1 MTFRTRILLAC
12 LAVAVAPLILF
23 ALGARRAVHDRLTAQ
38 FEARVSAAS
47 DVIRD
52 DLTQQARA
60 IGMRLQALAARI
72 DEDAQQRAALLQRRE
87 RAALLDYAS
96 SVLPAT
102 GLDFLLLLDSA
113 GTVLSSGHFRND
125 YDRVMPALPGVLA
138 AQEPVLLAARRP
150 QGRFLALVRA
160 HAFRVGG
167 QRFALAGGIEVD
179 SSFVRRLAR
188 GAAHSM
194 VVALEYDGDTLSSSN
209 GRTAVRE
216 ASTLPEQIVIPF
228 ADDVAGAWELRQ
240 ARWTITHSSAPLHA
254 IRRGMDA
261 WFLAAVVAAIVLA
274 LVMARVLAARV
285 NRPLE
290 ELAARTSR
298 VNLDRLDVEFAL
310 ERQDEIG
317 SLSRL
322 LDAMVL
328 RLRRSANQLRVAERR
343 ATVGDM
349 ARQVNHDIR
358 NGLLPIRNVIRHLTE
373 VAQGEPEQLGTVFEE
388 RASTLQSGI
397 SYLENL
403 ASNYARMS
411 PRTEQRVCDVNAIIH
426 TLLRDFDPANAARVR
441 LGLSEAT
448 PRIAADPVALR
459 RIIENL
465 TINALESLEDGT
477 GQVSIKTSIEGTGSE
492 RRISITVADTGSG
505 IEEAALEHIFE
516 DFYSTKQR
524 GTGLGLSIVR
534 RLVADMGGRIRV
546 QSERGKGT
554 SFRVE
559 VPEAR

>member
-12 LAVAVAPLILF
+12 LVVAVGPLILF
-23 ALGARRAVHDRLTAQ
+23 VLGARRAVNDRLTAQ

-47 DVIRD
+47 DVIRE
-52 DLTQQARA
+52 DLARHA
-60 IGMRLQALAARI
+60 LSIGTRLEALAARI
-72 DEDAQQRAALLQRRE
+72 DDDAQQRAALLQLGE
-87 RAALLDYAS
+87 RAPLVDYAS

-102 GLDFLLLLDSA
+102 GLDYLLLLDSA
-113 GTVLSSGHFRND
+113 GMVLSSGHFRND
-125 YDRVMPALPGVLA
+125 FDRIMPALPVVLA
-138 AQEPVLLAARRP
+138 TQEPVLLTARRP

-160 HAFRVGG
+160 HSFSIGG
-167 QRFALAGGIEVD
+167 RRFAFAGGIEVD
-179 SSFVRRLAR
+179 SSLVRRLAR
-188 GAAHSM
+188 DAAHS
-194 VVALEYDGDTLSSSN
+194 VVVSLEYADDTLSSSN
-209 GRTAVRE
+209 AAAGLLE
-216 ASTLPEQIVIPF
+216 ASALREQIVLPF
-228 ADDVAGAWELRQ
+228 VDDIAGATEPQ
-240 ARWTITHSSAPLHA
+240 AARWAITHSSAPLSA
-254 IRRGMDA
+254 VRRGMDA

-274 LVMARVLAARV
+274 VLTARVLAARV

-290 ELAARTSR
+290 ELAAKTSR

-310 ERQDEIG
+310 ERQDELG

-322 LDAMVL
+322 LDAMVH
-328 RLRRSANQLRVAERR
+328 RLRKSAQQLRSAERR

-373 VAQGEPEQLGTVFEE
+373 VAHDEPEQLGAVFKE
-388 RASTLQSGI
+388 RTNTLQGGI
-397 SYLENL
+397 SYLESL
-403 ASNYARMS
+403 ASNYARLS
-411 PRTEQRVCDVNAIIH
+411 PRTEPQLCNVNAIIH
-426 TLLRDFDPANAARVR
+426 AWLRDSAVADATRVQ
-441 LGLSEAT
+441 LDLSGAI

-465 TINALESLEDGT
+465 TINALESLENGAA
-477 GQVSIKTSIEGTGSE
+477 QVSIKTDVQDEGSE
-492 RRISITVADTGSG
+492 RRVTITVADTGSG

-546 QSERGKGT
+546 HSERGKGT
-554 SFRVE
+554 TFRVE
-559 VPEAR
+559 VPEAG